1 MSNEEHNIHDFDIEL
16 ICDYFSTMDRQG
28 PGSQEATIKALSFID
43 NLDEKSNILDLGCG
57 TGAQTI
63 VLAQNTSGNI
73 TGIDLCPAFI
83 EKLNEN
89 AQKLNLQSRVKGVI
103 GSMDKIDLQINEL
116 DLIWSEGAIYN
127 IGFEEGMNYWNKFLK
142 KGGYVAVTEATW
154 FTDKRPKE
162 IFDFWN
168 NAYSQIDTIP
178 NKIAQ
183 MQKAGYVVVASFI
196 LPDTCWIDNFFIP
209 EKTAQIIFLN
219 KYKGNKSAEAFIE
232 YEKLGAELY
241 MKYKEYYGYVFYIGK
256 KI

>member
-103 GSMDKIDLQINEL
+103 GSMDKIDFQINEL

>member
-63 VLAQNTSGNI
+63 VLAQNTPGNI

-89 AQKLNLQSRVKGVI
+89 VQKLNLQSRVKGVI
-103 GSMDKIDLQINEL
+103 GSMDKIDFQINEL